1 LDNHPSPL
9 KSRLLSLSMILL
21 VLGIYSYPAI
31 KTTIATGLRALPP
44 INAPDLSLYMNIS
57 GIKATSSAEVLD
69 PYYGLAVPVARMG
82 YLKFRLAFLTF
93 GELTSL
99 LHGNLWWTLFLWNF
113 FWWGLL
119 CVLAVWFFQ
128 QFFPD
133 RSSQV
138 VLAGLTFL
146 MLFNFGIV
154 PGELAA
160 WSHLPSLNG
169 FRTLQLPYIRPF
181 FPQIPIPFLLLYLGL
196 QIKAIRKG
204 TWWLWT
210 AMGVTQ
216 LVAFAI
222 FPYTTLMM
230 AGITAAGVV
239 GQLLSHGSRAR
250 WGWVSIYAIACAA
263 VDLLFFFHGDAVA
276 RTGAP
281 GQYSLI
287 HLQLSLLPRRVGG
300 MWLLLAALTALVL
313 VVRDSAPEVRWS
325 LAGLGLTNLFLLSG
339 DAFFSETALQVS
351 HHGGYFVQLT
361 AAVLVVFLV
370 SAAFRYLNAKNS
382 AWRFA
387 LGSITALLVLNG
399 MLIARATYWASL
411 PTNQEVAELA
421 RFLQSDPP
429 QANDLVIAHS
439 LFVDDDCAWVPL
451 ISRSHVLF
459 CRNAQVLLTPEQNQQ
474 IQRFRQALYLYFT
487 GKDNLRVRKML
498 DDPKAETE
506 LTRLTFL
513 GQVTTD
519 MAERNKGTNAVR
531 TELLPLLT
539 RVEQNDPSMRS
550 FFVQYRRVVVVDNI
564 DKPNFAVSRLAE
576 YLKIENQQTIGDLR
590 ILYCSPQS

>member
-1 LDNHPSPL
+1 
-9 KSRLLSLSMILL
+9 
-21 VLGIYSYPAI
+21 LG
-31 KTTIATGLRALPP
+31 
-44 INAPDLSLYMNIS
+44 
-57 GIKATSSAEVLD
+57 
-69 PYYGLAVPVARMG
+69 
-82 YLKFRLAFLTF
+82 F
-93 GELTSL
+93 
-99 LHGNLWWTLFLWNF
+99 
-113 FWWGLL
+113 
-119 CVLAVWFFQ
+119 
-128 QFFPD
+128 
-133 RSSQV
+133 
-138 VLAGLTFL
+138 
-146 MLFNFGIV
+146 
-154 PGELAA
+154 
-160 WSHLPSLNG
+160 
-169 FRTLQLPYIRPF
+169 
-181 FPQIPIPFLLLYLGL
+181 
-196 QIKAIRKG
+196 
-204 TWWLWT
+204 
-210 AMGVTQ
+210 
-216 LVAFAI
+216 
-222 FPYTTLMM
+222 
-230 AGITAAGVV
+230 
-239 GQLLSHGSRAR
+239 
-250 WGWVSIYAIACAA
+250 
-263 VDLLFFFHGDAVA
+263 
-276 RTGAP
+276 
-281 GQYSLI
+281 
-287 HLQLSLLPRRVGG
+287 
-300 MWLLLAALTALVL
+300 
-313 VVRDSAPEVRWS
+313 
-325 LAGLGLTNLFLLSG
+325 TNLFLLSG

-361 AAVLVVFLV
+361 AAVLMVFLV
-370 SAAFRYLNAKNS
+370 SAAFRYLTAKNS

-387 LGSITALLVLNG
+387 LGSVTALLVLNG